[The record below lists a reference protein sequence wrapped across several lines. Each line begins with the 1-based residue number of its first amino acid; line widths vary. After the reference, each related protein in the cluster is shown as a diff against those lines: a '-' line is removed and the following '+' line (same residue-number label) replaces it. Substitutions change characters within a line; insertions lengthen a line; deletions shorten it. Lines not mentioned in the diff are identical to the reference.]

1 MMSEPEFAKV
11 YDAQTAHRPHG
22 NPPARPRP
30 IACIIVFALTL
41 LARGFSSSSSASVQA
56 DDSPPSGLKGRA
68 LSASGPSNFVSALRR
83 TLKSQHDR
91 MTTLANQLIKDADM
105 PSPAEAWL
113 AAQPLKIE
121 SAEASL
127 RSAELAREAAEIAL
141 AEFEK
146 GRVPEETHA
155 KEVLKVAQKHLQRLR
170 RRAPQSKERRARI
183 KQASKDSS
191 IDIAPLVTAELEEK
205 KALLDVESAESALK
219 VLVNTTN
226 PERLDHLRS
235 DVDRGTSAGM
245 AARTECQRERTVL
258 ARLQQMSKMHDVAAN
273 EKKAPNP
280 HDRQA
285 LANLERAIAVEAQL
299 RRKVEQLT
307 KDEKPDDPLRQQI
320 QDLTTQLQ
328 SLVDQAE
335 IERSATRFDELKK
348 QVFQAASR

>member
-1 MMSEPEFAKV
+1 M
-11 YDAQTAHRPHG
+11 
-22 NPPARPRP
+22 
-30 IACIIVFALTL
+30 
-41 LARGFSSSSSASVQA
+41 
-56 DDSPPSGLKGRA
+56 
-68 LSASGPSNFVSALRR
+68 SASGPSDFVSALRR

-91 MTTLANQLIKDADM
+91 MTTLANQLIKEANL

-121 SAEASL
+121 SAQASL
-127 RSAELAREAAEIAL
+127 RSAQLAREAAEIAL

-146 GRVPEETHA
+146 GRVQEESHA

-183 KQASKDSS
+183 EQASKDST

-219 VLVNTTN
+219 ALLNTTN
-226 PERLDHLRS
+226 PERLEHLRS
-235 DVDRGTSAGM
+235 DVDKATSAEKE
-245 AARTECQRERTVL
+245 ARAQCRRERTVL
-258 ARLQQMSKMHDVAAN
+258 ARVQQMSKICDIAAN

-299 RRKVEQLT
+299 RRKAEQTT
-307 KDEKPDDPLRQQI
+307 KDEKQDDALRQQI

-328 SLVDQAE
+328 SLIDQAE

-348 QVFQAASR
+348 QIVPAASR